1 MNFNKSI
8 KISISFAAVLLPLV
22 LLSGIV
28 RSSEK
33 KNQENNPPQT
43 SQSNKTFKLV
53 VIDPGHGGNLPGA
66 KGRISVEKD
75 ITLQV
80 GKRLKEAIEKEMPG
94 VKANAKDGR

>member
-43 SQSNKTFKLV
+43 SQSKKTF
-53 VIDPGHGGNLPGA
+53 
-66 KGRISVEKD
+66 
-75 ITLQV
+75 T
-80 GKRLKEAIEKEMPG
+80 
-94 VKANAKDGR
+94 